1 MYRIEDFKVGDKL
14 YRFNDKSE
22 WEYVTTIVEK
32 SRTNYGI
39 RSKHI
44 KGIVVIERFI
54 LENEGFIAL
63 SKESNN
69 ERTKNKI
76 S

>member
-39 RSKHI
+39 RSKQI
-44 KGIVVIERFI
+44 
-54 LENEGFIAL
+54 
-63 SKESNN
+63 
-69 ERTKNKI
+69 
-76 S
+76 

>member
-39 RSKHI
+39 RSKQI

-69 ERTKNKI
+69 ERTKDKI
-76 S
+76 